1 MENELFKNISSLFI
15 FNNVTPRRLCELLEN
30 VSPEFEIFTHGQ
42 LIYSPSEFSTK
53 IGFVIKGGCTVERHR
68 SDGTAIPLNS
78 LKAGDAFGVLSA
90 FSTAAEFPTYIK
102 TKKDAQIVFFTKAD
116 MLYLVKNE
124 PEIAINIIYFLGN
137 RIAFLNDKIST
148 FSSDNTEQKVAKF
161 LVYEVQKNDSLT
173 FAFNCKK
180 TSEALNIGR
189 ASLYRAIDSLTQR
202 GILTLENKIINISDL
217 DGLERTTK

>member
-1 MENELFKNISSLFI
+1 MESELFKNISSLFI

-90 FSTAAEFPTYIK
+90 FSTDAVFPTYIK
-102 TKKDAQIVFFTKAD
+102 A
-116 MLYLVKNE
+116 
-124 PEIAINIIYFLGN
+124 
-137 RIAFLNDKIST
+137 
-148 FSSDNTEQKVAKF
+148 
-161 LVYEVQKNDSLT
+161 
-173 FAFNCKK
+173 
-180 TSEALNIGR
+180 
-189 ASLYRAIDSLTQR
+189 
-202 GILTLENKIINISDL
+202 
-217 DGLERTTK
+217 